1 MPHPAFPNATW
12 ATAGEIMTERPAKR
26 PSMAK
31 MNRLAMFESLTQ
43 AVMQGNSRKRYA
55 RAMHR

>member
-1 MPHPAFPNATW
+1 
-12 ATAGEIMTERPAKR
+12 MTERPTKR

-31 MNRLAMFESLTQ
+31 MNRLDMFESMTQ